1 MLLTTKA
8 SSSCAT
14 PCESGLINLNERGF
28 VQIPPRCAAQRFRTA
43 WLLSRAAACHPGSW
57 AKLDL
62 PDSSGR
68 IPSTPSLTMRSGR
81 RFTQKCT
88 GEARRNVIP
97 RALHRFFSRPRQNF
111 EPAFDQELLW
121 IAARALNPAILFPA
135 AHTSAGRTHIFRGRR
150 KGLRA
155 RPPDHNGGATHPVDS
170 GKARDPRFGS
180 EFCFPAFPS
189 PAQGACGLHDGR
201 KRTRKGAASGAA
213 R

>member
-1 MLLTTKA
+1 MA
-8 SSSCAT
+8 SFPSCRMSSGVLGKTGSPRQLWQDSFDPFTHHAQWT
-14 PCESGLINLNERGF
+14 PFYSKVYWRGAEKCH
-28 VQIPPRCAAQRFRTA
+28 PPRVASILF
-43 WLLSRAAACHPGSW
+43 
-57 AKLDL
+57 
-62 PDSSGR
+62 
-68 IPSTPSLTMRSGR
+68 
-81 RFTQKCT
+81 
-88 GEARRNVIP
+88 
-97 RALHRFFSRPRQNF
+97 RPRQNF

-201 KRTRKGAASGAA
+201 KRTRQRAASGAA